1 MFVETQDALPMSR
14 RKKDPLRPLTPD
26 EIESL
31 TRLSRAQSEP
41 ASHVIRARLLLAV
54 AAGLEYTQAAHS
66 VGRKDRD
73 SVSALVSR
81 FNHEGLQAVVPGHG
95 GGFQPRY
102 TEADQAR
109 ILSEFNRVPDRDIDQ
124 TASWTLSTLQRALRR
139 APDGLPTVSTYT
151 LRMVLN
157 EAGYVWQKDRSWC
170 QTGQVERKRK
180 AGVVTVSDPEAEAKK
195 N

>member
-1 MFVETQDALPMSR
+1 MSR
-14 RKKDPLRPLTPD
+14 RKKDPLRPLTPA
-26 EIESL
+26 ETETL
-31 TRLSRAQSEP
+31 TRLSRAQSVP

-54 AAGLEYTQAAHS
+54 ATGLDYTRAAQS

-73 SVSALVSR
+73 CVSALVSC
-81 FNHEGLQAVVPGHG
+81 FNQQGLKAVVPGHG

-102 TEADQAR
+102 TDADQAR
-109 ILSEFNRVPDRDIDQ
+109 ILSEFKRVPDRESDQ
-124 TASWTLSTLQRALRR
+124 TASWTLSMLQRALRR

-157 EAGYVWQKDRSWC
+157 DAGYVWQKDRSWC

-180 AGVVTVSDPEAEAKK
+180 TGIVTVVDPEAEAKK
-195 N
+195 S

>member
-1 MFVETQDALPMSR
+1 MSR
-14 RKKDPLRPLTPD
+14 RKKDPLRPLTRD
-26 EIESL
+26 EHETL

-41 ASHVIRARLLLAV
+41 ASHVIRTRLLLAV
-54 AAGLEYTQAAHS
+54 AAGRDYTQAALS
-66 VGRKDRD
+66 VGRHEGDA
-73 SVSALVSR
+73 VSRLVSR
-81 FNHEGLQAVVPGHG
+81 FNQVGLGAVVPKHG

-109 ILSEFNRVPDRDIDQ
+109 ILSEFKRVPDRDIDQ

-170 QTGQVERKRK
+170 HTGQVERKRK
-180 AGVVTVSDPEAEAKK
+180 SGVVPVIDPETEAKK
-195 N
+195 S

>member
-1 MFVETQDALPMSR
+1 MSR
-14 RKKDPLRPLTPD
+14 RKKDPLRPLTP
-26 EIESL
+26 EETETL
-31 TRLSRAQSEP
+31 TRLSRAQSVP

-54 AAGLEYTQAAHS
+54 AGGLDYTQAAKS

-73 SVSALVSR
+73 CVSGLVSL
-81 FNHEGLQAVVPGHG
+81 FNRDGIQSVVPGHG

-102 TEADQAR
+102 TEAEKAR
-109 ILSEFNRVPDRDIDQ
+109 ILEEFKRVPDRELDR
-124 TASWTLSTLQRALRR
+124 TASWSLSTLQRALRR
-139 APDGLPTVSTYT
+139 ASDGLPTVSTYT

-180 AGVVTVSDPEAEAKK
+180 DGIVTVIDPEAAVKK
-195 N
+195 T

>member
-1 MFVETQDALPMSR
+1 MSR
-14 RKKDPLRPLTPD
+14 RKKDPLRPLMPD
-26 EIESL
+26 EVETL

-54 AAGLEYTQAAHS
+54 ASGLEYTQAAHS

-73 SVSALVSR
+73 HVSALVSR
-81 FNHEGLQAVVPGHG
+81 FNHEGVQAVVPGHG

-109 ILSEFNRVPDRDIDQ
+109 ILSEFKRVPDRDTDQ

-170 QTGQVERKRK
+170 HTGQVERKRK
-180 AGVVTVSDPEAEAKK
+180 SGVVPVIDPETEAKK
-195 N
+195 S